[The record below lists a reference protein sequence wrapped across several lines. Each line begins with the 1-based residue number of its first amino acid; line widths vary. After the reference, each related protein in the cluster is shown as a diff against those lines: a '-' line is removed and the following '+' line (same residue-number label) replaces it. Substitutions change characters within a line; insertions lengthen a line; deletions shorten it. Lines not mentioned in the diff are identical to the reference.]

1 MSGASPRGA
10 LERGEL
16 RELVRELAARRSD
29 WEHLV
34 RHAPEQR
41 NYELLLHDER
51 VMAWVISWMDDHDT
65 GFHDHDVSSGAVA
78 VVRGRIREDRLRVGG
93 EASSRVVE
101 HGEIFD
107 FAASDIHRVAHVPG
121 EPAVTIHA
129 YSPPLWRM
137 GAYVID
143 DSGALR
149 RESLSYAE
157 ELRPLTAVAA

>member
-1 MSGASPRGA
+1 M
-10 LERGEL
+10 
-16 RELVRELAARRSD
+16 RELASHRSD

-34 RHAPEQR
+34 RHTPEQR
-41 NYELLLHDER
+41 NYELLMHDDR
-51 VMAWVISWMDDHDT
+51 VMAWVISWMDHHDT

-78 VVRGRIREDRLRVGG
+78 VVRGRIREHRLHIGR
-93 EASSRVVE
+93 EPSSRVIG

-107 FAASDIHRVAHVPG
+107 FAASDIHRVSHEPG

-137 GAYVID
+137 GAYVIED
-143 DSGALR
+143 GGALR

-157 ELRPLTAVAA
+157 ELRPLAAAA

>member
-1 MSGASPRGA
+1 MSVLHPRTA
-10 LERGEL
+10 LTRDEL
-16 RELVRELAARRSD
+16 RALVRDLAARRQD
-29 WEHLV
+29 WAHLV
-34 RHAPEQR
+34 RHTPDQR
-41 NYELLLHDER
+41 NYELLLHDDQ

-78 VVRGRIREDRLRVGG
+78 VVRGSVREARLRVGA
-93 EASSRVVE
+93 EPSSRVIG

-107 FAASDIHRVAHVPG
+107 FGASDIHRVAHEPG

-137 GAYVID
+137 GAYVIEPG
-143 DSGALR
+143 GALR

-157 ELRPLTAVAA
+157 ELRPLAEAA